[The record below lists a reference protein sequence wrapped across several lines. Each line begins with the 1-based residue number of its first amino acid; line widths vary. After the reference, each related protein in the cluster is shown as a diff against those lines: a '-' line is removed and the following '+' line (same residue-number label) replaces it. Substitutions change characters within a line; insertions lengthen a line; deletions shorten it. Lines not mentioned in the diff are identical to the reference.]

1 MALQWTYLHFDELTA
16 KDLYAAMRLRGEVFV
31 VEQNCPYLDAD
42 NLDLASW
49 HLFGWEGDHL
59 AAYCRILPPG
69 LAFEQA
75 SIGRVVS
82 SPKSRGTGA
91 GRELMQVAIEK
102 TLAQF
107 NVTQIKIGAQLY
119 LKNFYESLGFAQWG
133 EGYLE
138 DNIPHIPML
147 YGLHG

>member
-16 KDLYAAMRLRGEVFV
+16 KELYAAMRLRGEVFV

-42 NLDLASW
+42 NLDLGSW

-82 SPKSRGTGA
+82 SPQSRGTGA

-107 NVTQIKIGAQLY
+107 DVTQIKIGAQLY
-119 LKNFYESLGFAQWG
+119 LKAFYESLGFTQWG

-147 YGLHG
+147 YGSQV

>member
-1 MALQWTYLHFDELTA
+1 MALQWIYLHFDELTA

-69 LAFEQA
+69 VAFEQA

-82 SPKSRGTGA
+82 
-91 GRELMQVAIEK
+91 
-102 TLAQF
+102 
-107 NVTQIKIGAQLY
+107 
-119 LKNFYESLGFAQWG
+119 
-133 EGYLE
+133 
-138 DNIPHIPML
+138 
-147 YGLHG
+147 